1 MSMMSPTTRAQAIQ
15 AEKAANKAT
24 IQHICENIFDEIK
37 EGPIWNAL
45 LQAKVQEPFMLM
57 SLTSAEVSQLVT
69 SVDDE
74 GAILSEPIQLSLSEC
89 WLIKDLLGYHED
101 VCRKNS
107 KNRLSGAEWLTMMT
121 CEDFTLFREGSQVP
135 YPIPSSNI
143 NPVVIT
149 SAPTVNSD
157 MTNFKSLLKGTM
169 NNISNYLNHIFIF
182 SGISKL
188 NP

>member
-1 MSMMSPTTRAQAIQ
+1 MSMMSTTTRAQARQ
-15 AEKAANKAT
+15 AEKAANKAA
-24 IQHICENIFDEIK
+24 IQHICENLFDEIK
-37 EGPIWNAL
+37 EGSIWNAL
-45 LQAKVQEPFMLM
+45 LQAKVQDPFLLM
-57 SLTSAEVSQLVT
+57 SFTSAEVSELVT

-74 GAILSEPIQLSLSEC
+74 GAILSELIQLSFSE
-89 WLIKDLLGYHED
+89 H
-101 VCRKNS
+101 VCQNNS
-107 KNRLSGAEWLTMMT
+107 KSGLSGAEWQTMMT
-121 CEDFTLFREGSQVP
+121 YEDFTLFREGSQVP

-143 NPVVIT
+143 NPAVIT